1 MPPWLRM
8 RVGERDARFTAL
20 MSAENLYRRIR
31 RVLSRTSLRPGLV
44 EAPAGGEGFA
54 AGEDVTLFVTTIG
67 DQENFADCLA
77 HLRAQTLPAPIDII
91 DHVAPMSA
99 AFQEMHARCRTD
111 YYVQVDEDMILF
123 PHAIETLS
131 GWMRSA
137 PANVAMICAPLWD
150 CDAERAIY
158 GLKIYRSSIVKRFP
172 YRNTL
177 SCEIAQLAEI
187 EGAGYRV
194 ILRPLGDR
202 SGCLGEHGKHYTPET
217 IFKRWQRCFQKHRRF
232 SNMAWIEPYARRLL
246 ERYVAT
252 GETLHLDAFLGA
264 MAGIV
269 SGPAPD
275 AEVDWRD
282 PNPALES
289 LRRYFPPNR

>member
-8 RVGERDARFTAL
+8 RAGERDARLAAL
-20 MSAENLYRRIR
+20 MSAENLYRRLR
-31 RVLSRTSLRPGLV
+31 AALSPSASRPGLV
-44 EAPAGGEGFA
+44 ETPAGGEGFA

-77 HLRAQTLPAPIDII
+77 RLRAQTLPAPIDII

-158 GLKIYRSSIVKRFP
+158 GLEIYRSSIVKRFP

-202 SGCLGEHGKHYTPET
+202 S
-217 IFKRWQRCFQKHRRF
+217 
-232 SNMAWIEPYARRLL
+232 
-246 ERYVAT
+246 
-252 GETLHLDAFLGA
+252 
-264 MAGIV
+264 
-269 SGPAPD
+269 
-275 AEVDWRD
+275 
-282 PNPALES
+282 
-289 LRRYFPPNR
+289 